1 MPPERA
7 RPLPPELVGVISSYL
22 HDTDETLRHCYACE
36 TKSATRISFEP
47 ISELAPSQLESIHGT
62 RCDACGDVRLYQLLK
77 DGTVEA
83 AIRAEL
89 DELAWILTETCSE
102 GLSHGRH

>member
-1 MPPERA
+1 MPP
-7 RPLPPELVGVISSYL
+7 LIGVISSYL
-22 HDTDETLRHCYACE
+22 HDTDETLHHCYACE
-36 TKSATRISFEP
+36 TKSATRISFAP
-47 ISELAPSQLESIHGT
+47 ISELAPPQLKSTHGT
-62 RCDACGDVRLYQLLK
+62 RCDACGDVRLYQTLK